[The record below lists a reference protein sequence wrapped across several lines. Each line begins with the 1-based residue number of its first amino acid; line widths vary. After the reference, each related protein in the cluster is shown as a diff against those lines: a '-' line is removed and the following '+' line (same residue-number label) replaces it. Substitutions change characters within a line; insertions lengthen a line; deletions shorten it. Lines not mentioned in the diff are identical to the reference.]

1 MDCGVIKMQVLSRER
16 RLRLRDIARQE
27 YYIASKVVEDS
38 DYREGRIKR
47 LAVKNARQRLKD
59 SREYGGFLNA
69 LLLSI
74 AIKLITKLIEHWID
88 EKLSASELGKTYKEG
103 EPGYE

>member
-1 MDCGVIKMQVLSRER
+1 MHVFSRER

-38 DYREGRIKR
+38 VGREDEIKR
-47 LAVKNARQRLKD
+47 LALKNARQRLKD
-59 SREYGGFLNA
+59 SREFGGFLNA